1 MHPNEEMINGKERL
15 GVEDRKA
22 RQRPRQNTVV
32 GKTTRCDGRIGHRGI
47 FTVEK
52 KEEKSRVKIQKT
64 RHNRVG
70 QDMIQWKKKRR

>member
-1 MHPNEEMINGKERL
+1 MINGKERL

-52 KEEKSRVKIQKT
+52 KEEKSRVKI
-64 RHNRVG
+64 
-70 QDMIQWKKKRR
+70 